1 MYYCPAGESLHI
13 KVSHHDIYT
22 STDVTATVIIPLEA
36 TITDVAL
43 KKVVLLKHFV
53 DLHNDYVME
62 KKGVKH
68 LERFQSFKKYLLQEM
83 EDVKDNSLAFNNKGT
98 SFIANILH
106 FYLFNYTN

>member
-1 MYYCPAGESLHI
+1 M
-13 KVSHHDIYT
+13 VN
-22 STDVTATVIIPLEA
+22 VPLET

-98 SFIANILH
+98 SFIASSQNLDISI
-106 FYLFNYTN
+106 YTHYAH